1 MSGTSSVDFMR
12 EKIPWLR
19 QSWGQAMLLASSVLP
34 FFGYLSI
41 FWWIDRL
48 HPYGAVIS
56 QLTLSIL
63 ECIICY
69 IVMRY
74 MIYRLRDQCK
84 LTHQLPNWAAA
95 FHVAFVI
102 APFFALMIHPLMVY
116 GQRLLPI
123 WVAIPSGL
131 FLIVFGL
138 LIRLSAMTGSGFSL
152 AHAFGVYLVF
162 PEDGLHIDKK
172 VYAYIRHPLSAGVIC
187 ISIGNGL
194 VRNNIMALL
203 IALIYLIPIL
213 LQMKLEDDEL
223 IERFGDLHRCYVKET
238 RSLFP
243 RWRDFRG
250 LLNLTFFR
258 R

>member
-1 MSGTSSVDFMR
+1 MR

-19 QSWGQAMLLASSVLP
+19 KSWGRATLLTISFLP

-56 QLTLSIL
+56 QLALSIL
-63 ECIICY
+63 VCIICS

-95 FHVAFVI
+95 FHLAFVI
-102 APFFALMIHPLMVY
+102 APVFALMVHPLMVN

-123 WVAIPSGL
+123 WVAIPLGL

-138 LIRLSAMTGSGFSL
+138 LIRLSARQIVDFHSL
-152 AHAFGVYLVF
+152 MRTVF
-162 PEDGLHIDKK
+162 
-172 VYAYIRHPLSAGVIC
+172 
-187 ISIGNGL
+187 
-194 VRNNIMALL
+194 
-203 IALIYLIPIL
+203 IL
-213 LQMKLEDDEL
+213 
-223 IERFGDLHRCYVKET
+223 F
-238 RSLFP
+238 FP
-243 RWRDFRG
+243 RMGFILIKRSMLFSGIR
-250 LLNLTFFR
+250 
-258 R
+258 